1 MDVSEE
7 FREEVALGGAAALD
21 RLALLIAAQGAGP
34 LDVSGEQARLDEL
47 ATDFGGGTA
56 AELMGWLGIRGFRG
70 NADSYYDPD
79 NSFLNRVLDRGLGI
93 PISLSVLAIEVGRR
107 CGIHLVGIGL
117 PGEFIVAE
125 RDEPDRFHNPFR
137 HQSMSPAQVTELL
150 RRFAGPAARLTPDM
164 VRPVGALSIAAR
176 MLANLAH
183 IYAHTARPADLEWVL
198 RFQTTLP
205 GAAPAVRRQLV
216 ATLAALGRFWEA
228 SDVLAA
234 LVADPLAPATPDERE
249 ADETLLTQL
258 RGNLN

>member
-34 LDVSGEQARLDEL
+34 LDVSREQARLDEL

-56 AELMGWLGIRGFRG
+56 AELMGWLRIRGFRG
-70 NADSYYDPD
+70 NGDSYYDPD
-79 NSFLNRVLDRGLGI
+79 NSFLNRVLDPVWHSDQPER
-93 PISLSVLAIEVGRR
+93 ARDRVGRR

-117 PGEFIVAE
+117 PDYRRQRRTRPVPQPVPAPVDVAGAGH
-125 RDEPDRFHNPFR
+125 RTP
-137 HQSMSPAQVTELL
+137 PAV
-150 RRFAGPAARLTPDM
+150 RWPGGPAHARHGPTGRGM
-164 VRPVGALSIAAR
+164 SIAAR
-176 MLANLAH
+176 CCEPGPHL
-183 IYAHTARPADLEWVL
+183 RPRPGPPISNGCW
-198 RFQTTLP
+198 FQTSS

-216 ATLAALGRFWEA
+216 ATLRSRPVLEA
-228 SDVLAA
+228 SELAA